1 MINTIGF
8 IFIEGCAT
16 TTRWKLRKAL
26 FMELGSI
33 PVKIYLRELSTGAGK
48 DNLSLFSTMIKGPI
62 SSTLANNLKT
72 LKTRLNLKISY
83 MEGSTMLMLMSLLT
97 FMMEH
102 SEQII
107 LMTGTVRSFTM
118 RAKTTER

>member
-1 MINTIGF
+1 
-8 IFIEGCAT
+8 
-16 TTRWKLRKAL
+16 
-26 FMELGSI
+26 MELGSI